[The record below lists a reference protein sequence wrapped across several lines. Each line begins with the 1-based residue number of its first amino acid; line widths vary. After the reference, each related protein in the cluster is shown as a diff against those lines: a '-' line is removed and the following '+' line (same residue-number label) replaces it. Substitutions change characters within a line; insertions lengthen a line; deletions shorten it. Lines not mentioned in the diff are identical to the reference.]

1 MNDLK
6 KENSIRSL
14 ATMETEDVTNSDSL
28 TFNNSLSTDL
38 DQHGNRVSSDQ
49 KVADYIQGAGDS
61 QDLDLFG
68 ESFMLEDSFAY
79 GESFAESFHES
90 FRQQMYKRRERP
102 DLETVIDLEEED
114 DNDEHINATIEDL
127 TRKASDMTLQ
137 TSNQVSVD
145 AQ

>member
-1 MNDLK
+1 MSDLK
-6 KENSIRSL
+6 KENSIRSI
-14 ATMETEDVTNSDSL
+14 ATMDTEDITNSDSL
-28 TFNNSLSTDL
+28 TFNNSQTTDL
-38 DQHGNRVSSDQ
+38 DEHGKRVSSDQ

-90 FRQQMYKRRERP
+90 FRNQMYKRGERL

-114 DNDEHINATIEDL
+114 EDDEHINATIEDL
-127 TRKASDMTLQ
+127 TKKASDMTLK
-137 TSNQVSVD
+137 TSNQVSVET
-145 AQ
+145 Q